1 MENGTERLQKYL
13 AQAGLGSRR
22 NCEDLIRAG
31 RVTVDGV
38 PAQLGSSVDPQTQRV
53 ALDGREVIRESL
65 EYWLL
70 NKPSGIVSTAFDP
83 QGRPTVVESVPSRGR
98 VFPVG
103 RLDLSSTGLIL
114 LTNDGELTA
123 QLLHPRYHVEKEYI
137 VTVRGSVSPSDVAQL
152 RRGVELEDGRT
163 SPAEIDVIESP
174 DFRPRTPITTLRVV
188 IREGRKRQVRRML
201 ESVGHRVIA
210 LHRRRFDGI
219 TDAGLAVG
227 QARPLS
233 SGEVERLRHTG
244 DDR

>member
-1 MENGTERLQKYL
+1 MDTGPQRLQKYL

-22 NCEDLIRAG
+22 HCEDLIRAG

-38 PAQLGSSVDPQTQRV
+38 VAELGSSVEVDTQRV
-53 ALDGREVIRESL
+53 AVDGRELTREPL

-70 NKPSGIVSTAFDP
+70 NKPRGVVSTAFDP

-103 RLDLSSTGLIL
+103 RLDLSSTGLIV

-123 QLLHPRYHVEKEYI
+123 HLLHPRYHVDKEY
-137 VTVRGSVSPSDVAQL
+137 VATVRGTVSPSALGRL
-152 RRGVELEDGRT
+152 REGVDLEDGRT
-163 SPAEIDVIESP
+163 SPAQVEIIASRAL
-174 DFRPRTPITTLRVV
+174 RPKAPTTTLRIV
-188 IREGRKRQVRRML
+188 IHEGRKRQVRRMM
-201 ESVGHRVIA
+201 ESVGHVVIA
-210 LHRRRFDGI
+210 LHRRRFDGL

-233 SGEVERLRHTG
+233 ATEVEGLRRAAG
-244 DDR
+244 G